1 MNIAFHLVASGAA
14 LGTTHQRIQIPF
26 FLRGRADEFI
36 SIPKGICFQINDHLS
51 PLEDSDRKEKHSL
64 QKVTVFFL
72 LLSHTLKGCCCFLV
86 QTV

>member
-1 MNIAFHLVASGAA
+1 MNIAFHLVASGA

-51 PLEDSDRKEKHSL
+51 PLEDSGRQEEKQSAESYS
-64 QKVTVFFL
+64 FF
-72 LLSHTLKGCCCFLV
+72 SFSIAH
-86 QTV
+86 

>member
-51 PLEDSDRKEKHSL
+51 PLEDSGRQEEKQSTKSYSIFSFSL
-64 QKVTVFFL
+64 T
-72 LLSHTLKGCCCFLV
+72 H
-86 QTV
+86 